1 MDFKNMSDALDKV
14 SGVTRMPIFPLPVV
28 LLPNELLPL
37 HIFEPRYRQ
46 MIKDVQLTNN
56 LFGISFFA
64 AEGTEFIRPALGSVG
79 CVAEMREVQ
88 MLEDGRSNILTV
100 GVIRYRLEEFVDTE
114 EPYLIAEVS
123 YFEDEREDLNLL
135 EPLADEVFALF
146 MRVAK
151 AAHELSGERGKMPE
165 IPQAEPQMLS
175 FLIAAAFNLSP
186 EDKYEMLET
195 RSTAERLVKLRG
207 KLKET
212 VEKIESTAEMNKIAR
227 SNGHSKKPIKLD

>member
-1 MDFKNMSDALDKV
+1 MSDALDKV
-14 SGVTRMPIFPLPVV
+14 AGITRIPIFPLPVV

-46 MIKDVQLTNN
+46 MIKDVQMTNN
-56 LFGISFFA
+56 LFGVSFFA
-64 AEGTEFIRPALGSVG
+64 AESTDFIKPAVGSVG
-79 CVAEMREVQ
+79 CIAELREVQ
-88 MLEDGRSNILTV
+88 SLEDGRSNILTV
-100 GVIRYRLEEFVDTE
+100 GVIRYRLEEYAEAE
-114 EPYLIAEVS
+114 EPYLVAEVS
-123 YFEDEREDLNLL
+123 YFEDETEDLNLL

-175 FLIAAAFNLSP
+175 FLIAAAFNLSS
-186 EDKYEMLET
+186 EDKYELLEV
-195 RSTAERLVKLRG
+195 RSTAQRLTKLRI

-212 VEKIESTAEMNKIAR
+212 VEKIESTAEMTKLAR
-227 SNGHSKKPIKLD
+227 MNGHSKKPIKLD